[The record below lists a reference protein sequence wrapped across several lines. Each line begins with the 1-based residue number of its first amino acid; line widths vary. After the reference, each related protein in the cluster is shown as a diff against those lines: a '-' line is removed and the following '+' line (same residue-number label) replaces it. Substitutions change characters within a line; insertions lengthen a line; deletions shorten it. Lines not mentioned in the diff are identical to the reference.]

1 MKYNYEKILTVG
13 FKDIERQIYDAVC
26 RAARQITKD
35 LLEQLDKHLM
45 NTRDK
50 KRYANKQIRRAT
62 VKTVYGEVEY
72 NRHMYYDKTDNRYL
86 YLLED
91 NLQMEKI
98 GTVSANLAQVIA
110 EAAVDAPAVVR
121 HTERI
126 DLALAELVQIRI
138 FQLYVVQICPVRL
151 VDHRPGVV
159 VVRARFMPR
168 DDVGLIAEPPRAVHE
183 RRGEA
188 IAVALAL
195 LQKGFCRFLCPVGR
209 AGVVMRHGKILEI
222 VADVVKHGLQPRRA
236 VRAGVRGA
244 VLKQLPDALAQ
255 LRASAGIAAVCAEGE

>member
-91 NLQMEKI
+91 NLQMEK
-98 GTVSANLAQVIA
+98 LEPYQ
-110 EAAVDAPAVVR
+110 
-121 HTERI
+121 
-126 DLALAELVQIRI
+126 QIW
-138 FQLYVVQICPVRL
+138 
-151 VDHRPGVV
+151 HR
-159 VVRARFMPR
+159 
-168 DDVGLIAEPPRAVHE
+168 
-183 RRGEA
+183 
-188 IAVALAL
+188 
-195 LQKGFCRFLCPVGR
+195 
-209 AGVVMRHGKILEI
+209 
-222 VADVVKHGLQPRRA
+222 
-236 VRAGVRGA
+236 
-244 VLKQLPDALAQ
+244 
-255 LRASAGIAAVCAEGE
+255 